1 MGSLWIFF
9 IAWAS
14 TNAVVISH
22 TICTPVYGS
31 PHDSCSFLPAP
42 PGKTPP
48 CARPGLTYCEHPDR
62 YPSELI
68 HYLLEKWRYDHH
80 TILMDESRED
90 FASYITPSPPPVYG
104 PPNYHHHQP
113 FGPSNFLP
121 QDNYYPEPIYIPK
134 PQYPFHDHPGGYIPP
149 KGHYNYTASQD
160 QGGHPSNFK
169 YNNFPSQNNR
179 HYNPPYSTQGPSYFG
194 NIGQT
199 QYPNDIWERKVE
211 SLVRLRRSLRRM
223 QSHLSRQR
231 RDALGNG
238 TTTTEFHSRV
248 KRQSKVNGEQ
258 LCAATSNYI
267 VPKAALNNKGNWMYV
282 VNMPEVDS
290 RASQLVKTETCA

>member
-14 TNAVVISH
+14 IHAVVASH
-22 TICTPVYGS
+22 ICTPVYGS

-62 YPSELI
+62 YPSQLI

-80 TILMDESRED
+80 TLLMDESRED
-90 FASYITPSPPPVYG
+90 FASYITPSPPPPVYG
-104 PPNYHHHQP
+104 PPNYPHHQP

-121 QDNYYPEPIYIPK
+121 QETYYPEPIYIPK
-134 PQYPFHDHPGGYIPP
+134 PQHPFQDHPGSYIPP
-149 KGHYNYTASQD
+149 KGHYNYTVSHD
-160 QGGHPSNFK
+160 QG
-169 YNNFPSQNNR
+169 
-179 HYNPPYSTQGPSYFG
+179 
-194 NIGQT
+194 
-199 QYPNDIWERKVE
+199 KVE
-211 SLVRLRRSLRRM
+211 SLVRLRRSLKRM
-223 QSHLSRQR
+223 QSHLSLQMRT
-231 RDALGNG
+231 AHGNA
-238 TTTTEFHSRV
+238 TSTELHSRR
-248 KRQSKVNGEQ
+248 KRQSGVNGEQ

-290 RASQLVKTETCA
+290 RASQLVKRKPVLFFLLVRISQVSKI

>member
-1 MGSLWIFF
+1 
-9 IAWAS
+9 
-14 TNAVVISH
+14 
-22 TICTPVYGS
+22 
-31 PHDSCSFLPAP
+31 
-42 PGKTPP
+42 
-48 CARPGLTYCEHPDR
+48 
-62 YPSELI
+62 
-68 HYLLEKWRYDHH
+68 
-80 TILMDESRED
+80 MDESRED

-290 RASQLVKTETCA
+290 RASQLVKTETCASQTCSGICSLPQGYISRCEQKYVQKRLVALEGSGNNLYTDVFWFPSCCVCTITNT